1 MSLFLYTHM
10 HKNSVPPNNF
20 TFPFILKA
28 LSDLED
34 LRNGES
40 IHTHIVKLGQF
51 NDIYVQ
57 NSLLNLYASC
67 GCMKLCQQ
75 MFDEMPKRDVVSW
88 TVLIDGNRVLG
99 KYDDA
104 LIAFEQMQYEGVIPN
119 RVTMVNALEA
129 CANSGAIEMG
139 VWIHDFIRKKGWEL
153 DVIMG
158 TALVDMYGKCGRIEE
173 GIRVFERMEV
183 KSVFTW
189 NSLING
195 LANAKSGNEAV
206 WWFFRMEQVG
216 VEVDEVTLLGV
227 LCACCNSGLVET
239 GWQIF
244 SLLMKGKYGFP
255 PNVKHC
261 ACMVN
266 LLARAGQLEH
276 AVKFINSLTYEPT
289 RVMWGVLLAGCR
301 AHGNLE
307 LSEFAAKKLVDLEP
321 ENGAYHVLLS
331 NLYAEMGK
339 WTDVIELR
347 RLMRSKGVTKD
358 LGYSS
363 VAFDNQ
369 DDELSA
375 SIS

>member
-20 TFPFILKA
+20 TFPFILKP

>member
-20 TFPFILKA
+20 TFPFILKP

-51 NDIYVQ
+51 DDIYVQ

>member
-20 TFPFILKA
+20 TFPFILKP

-67 GCMKLCQQ
+67 GCMKFCQQ

>member
-51 NDIYVQ
+51 DDIYVQ

-75 MFDEMPKRDVVSW
+75 MFDEMPRRDVVSW

>member
-1 MSLFLYTHM
+1 M

-20 TFPFILKA
+20 TFPFILKP
-28 LSDLED
+28 LSDLQD

-40 IHTHIVKLGQF
+40 IHAHIVKLGQF
-51 NDIYVQ
+51 NDIFIQ

-67 GCMKLCQQ
+67 GYMKLCQQ

-139 VWIHDFIRKKGWEL
+139 VWIHDFIRKKGWEM
-153 DVIMG
+153 DVTMG

-173 GIRVFERMEV
+173 GIRVFERMKE

-206 WWFFRMEQVG
+206 WWFFRMAQVG

-289 RVMWGVLLAGCR
+289 RVMWGILLAGCR

-307 LSEFAAKKLVDLEP
+307 LSEFAAKKLVELEP

-339 WTDVIELR
+339 WTDVIEVR
-347 RLMRSKGVTKD
+347 RLMRSRGVMKD

-363 VAFDNQ
+363 VALDNQ

>member
-20 TFPFILKA
+20 TFPFILKP

-40 IHTHIVKLGQF
+40 IHTYIVKLGQF

>member
-20 TFPFILKA
+20 TFPFILKP

-67 GCMKLCQQ
+67 GCMKFCQQ

-266 LLARAGQLEH
+266 LLARAGQLVH

>member
-20 TFPFILKA
+20 TFPFILKP

-51 NDIYVQ
+51 DDIYVQ

-75 MFDEMPKRDVVSW
+75 MFDEMPRRDVVSW

>member
-51 NDIYVQ
+51 DDIYVQ

>member
-20 TFPFILKA
+20 TFPFILKP

-266 LLARAGQLEH
+266 LLARAGQLVH